1 MSTTTWIVVAI
12 VAVIVLAV
20 MAIAVAAARRRRQRL
35 QDRFGTEYDRTLER
49 ADKRRD
55 AERDLRGRIDLRDE
69 LDIRPLSPA
78 ARDRYA
84 EQWQRTQTRFV
95 DQPAVVVME
104 ADSLVTDVMRER
116 GYPVDNW
123 EQREALVSVD
133 HPQVVDDYRVAH
145 DVAGRSRA
153 NDASTDDLR
162 EAFLR
167 YRSLF
172 EALLATDERESRES
186 AER

>member
-1 MSTTTWIVVAI
+1 MSTTTWIVIAI
-12 VAVIVLAV
+12 VAVVVVLV
-20 MAIAVAAARRRRQRL
+20 LVAIAAAAARRRRHQL
-35 QDRFGTEYDRTLER
+35 QDRFGTEYDRTLEH

-55 AERDLRGRIDLRDE
+55 AERDLRERIDLRDK

-84 EQWQRTQTRFV
+84 EQWQHTQTRFV
-95 DQPAVVVME
+95 DQPSVVVIE
-104 ADSLVTDVMRER
+104 ADSLVTNVMRER
-116 GYPVDNW
+116 GYPVDDW

-133 HPQVVDDYRVAH
+133 HPQIVDDYRVAH

-153 NDASTDDLR
+153 NNASTDDLR
-162 EAFLR
+162 KAFLR

-172 EALLATDERESRES
+172 DALLETDAHQDTTR
-186 AER
+186 